1 MARILALLAIPEDRR
16 RPAMRLD
23 QLSWLGPIPEPV
35 RQSMRRM
42 QADAGF
48 WDDIGV
54 MTRHEVRQ
62 WHAES
67 RARAFEPPNDSP
79 FLRPQVEQS
88 LRRLEE
94 LLAAPDCPSL
104 VLVLNEEFESGM
116 G

>member
-62 WHAES
+62 WHGLS
-67 RARAFEPPNDSP
+67 PICVPPNP
-79 FLRPQVEQS
+79 QMQPTGRAGLELRS
-88 LRRLEE
+88 GAA
-94 LLAAPDCPSL
+94 LLVAKQWKR
-104 VLVLNEEFESGM
+104 
-116 G
+116 